1 MPSFL
6 ARGLARYIAASYMAS
21 SSSSSSDSPFSG
33 EGISKGIKIWN
44 KSMRWLIPFVQATG
58 YRIVIENPKSHE
70 TIVIDEDTQEFPR
83 LTSEWLKRYNKQEI
97 DEWMAKEKESE
108 KIRRIEEKRGR
119 ERFGDSFKVSE

>member
-58 YRIVIENPKSHE
+58 YRVVIENPKSHE
-70 TIVIDEDTQEFPR
+70 TIVIDKDTPEFPR
-83 LTSEWLKRYNKQEI
+83 LTSEWLKRYNKQEVI
-97 DEWMAKEKESE
+97 EWMAKEKERE
-108 KIRRIEEKRGR
+108 IKRRIEEKSGR
-119 ERFGDSFKVSE
+119 ERFGDSYTAAD